1 MHHERRAQAISEVC
15 LRKVGAMVSLVATL
29 AAVPSLGATAGP
41 SAAAATGAE
50 TRSLSQTI
58 YRPAP
63 PQNWSEM
70 ELAMQEANA
79 RKTKEARYASLQTY
93 LAGYGSPL
101 SAYAKD
107 FIDAGDK
114 YGVDYKVVVAIAGR
128 EQTFG
133 VNWPGS
139 SNNFWGYGG
148 YYWPDVSTAIWEY
161 TRCLSEEYPD
171 LSKGD
176 IYGSASRYAASS
188 TWASG
193 VSEFYTELSGGGF

>member
-1 MHHERRAQAISEVC
+1 M
-15 LRKVGAMVSLVATL
+15 RKVGALISLVATL
-29 AAVPSLGATAGP
+29 AAVPSLGATVGP
-41 SAAAATGAE
+41 SAAAATGE
-50 TRSLSQTI
+50 KTPSLSQTL
-58 YRPAP
+58 YRPTP
-63 PQNWSEM
+63 PQNWSEI
-70 ELAMQEANA
+70 EIAIQEANA
-79 RKTKEARYASLQTY
+79 RKAREARYASLTSY
-93 LAGYGSPL
+93 LTGYGSPL
-101 SAYAKD
+101 SPYAKD

-114 YGVDYKVVVAIAGR
+114 YGVDYRVVVAIAGR

-148 YYWPDVSTAIWEY
+148 YSWPDVSTAIWEY
-161 TRCLSEEYPD
+161 TRCLSEEYPA

-193 VSEFYTELSGGGF
+193 VSEFYADLSKVSSR

>member
-1 MHHERRAQAISEVC
+1 M
-15 LRKVGAMVSLVATL
+15 RKVGAIVSLVATL
-29 AAVPSLGATAGP
+29 AAAPSLGAAAGP
-41 SAAAATGAE
+41 SAAAATGKK
-50 TRSLSQTI
+50 TRSLSEI
-58 YRPAP
+58 CYRPAP
-63 PQNWSEM
+63 PKNWSEIGI
-70 ELAMQEANA
+70 AIQQANA
-79 RKTKEARYASLQTY
+79 RKAREARYASLQAY

-101 SAYAKD
+101 SPYAKD

-114 YGVDYKVVVAIAGR
+114 YGVDYRIVVAIAGR

-133 VNWPGS
+133 VNWPGP

-148 YYWPDVSTAIWEY
+148 YSWPDISTAIWEY
-161 TRCLSEEYPD
+161 TRYLSEEYPA

-193 VSEFYTELSGGGF
+193 VSEFYTELSKAGS